1 MTTRRWLATILI
13 LVCFSANVPAE
24 EKRRIEDYYI
34 DFGVSEL
41 TALTLI
47 GVNTNRVLRPG
58 SMKTLATGFLTVA
71 ETGSDIKPG
80 VAVEW
85 TPVRPDE
92 SLAQYRD
99 SKLKYLLL
107 AFGTVKNRDAT
118 DFGFGARWNIFDRS
132 DPLGNKSYHDRISAA
147 VDTVLA
153 VSQARDN
160 ELRMLFVEQVK
171 DYLLTLVARLEQQGT
186 RSQKEIKKITDT
198 LAGKIWNLDRPPELL
213 LAETVVRRAARYY
226 EEMGLTDIAPGG
238 EERVAQLAEAY
249 VRTLEDVDRHRDQTD
264 KLINKRVGR
273 EKKLFKKQSWN
284 APVVTVGA
292 GWIARSVDSS
302 WRELKGDRLS
312 GFAGGAF
319 PMGRRFQ
326 GIVQAEGRVAAR
338 DSVDERSFW
347 GVGGRVIAAYG
358 DRRVSAEGYYSSAD
372 SRDPETDEDMWRF
385 TVGLDLKL
393 TKGVWFEVAIGGE
406 FDDHSDDSTILVLG
420 NIKYGYRKEPRFEA
434 GD

>member
-1 MTTRRWLATILI
+1 MTTRRWLATILV
-13 LVCFSANVPAE
+13 LVCFPATVPAE

-58 SMKTLATGFLTVA
+58 SMKSLATGFLTVA

-160 ELRMLFVEQVK
+160 ELRMLFVERVK

-198 LAGKIWNLDRPPELL
+198 LAGKIWNLDHAIWTLQGRYRDMVHFVDNVYKKRPLFP
-213 LAETVVRRAARYY
+213 ADVPNAY
-226 EEMGLTDIAPGG
+226 MPGKKNG
-238 EERVAQLAEAY
+238 KWGFY
-249 VRTLEDVDRHRDQTD
+249 GYSKRTLD
-264 KLINKRVGR
+264 KNKFDEFKTINQ
-273 EKKLFKKQSWN
+273 ETAL
-284 APVVTVGA
+284 P
-292 GWIARSVDSS
+292 I
-302 WRELKGDRLS
+302 
-312 GFAGGAF
+312 
-319 PMGRRFQ
+319 
-326 GIVQAEGRVAAR
+326 
-338 DSVDERSFW
+338 
-347 GVGGRVIAAYG
+347 
-358 DRRVSAEGYYSSAD
+358 VSAQC
-372 SRDPETDEDMWRF
+372 R
-385 TVGLDLKL
+385 
-393 TKGVWFEVAIGGE
+393 
-406 FDDHSDDSTILVLG
+406 
-420 NIKYGYRKEPRFEA
+420 YG
-434 GD
+434 